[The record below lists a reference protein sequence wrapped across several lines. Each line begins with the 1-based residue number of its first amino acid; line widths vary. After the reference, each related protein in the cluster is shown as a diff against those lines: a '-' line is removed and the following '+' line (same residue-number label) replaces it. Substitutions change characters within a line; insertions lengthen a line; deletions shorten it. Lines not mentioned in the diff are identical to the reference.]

1 MGKPEQIAPPLPA
14 EACLEA
20 EGHSPRVRHLLAVA
34 RHAFVAQGFAATS
47 IDAIAREGGVSKETV
62 YRHFA
67 DKAALFRAALEDQAQ
82 AFVRRTEAVHA
93 ASPTPR
99 TELAQL
105 ARAILDA
112 AIENGLL
119 SPVQAAIEVAHDM
132 PDFASALEQRHWQ
145 TLEPVRR
152 ALEAQVALCGHA
164 RAVPREL
171 AVDFGSLAVEG
182 PRLIF
187 GFDAPPVAE
196 RGKIASAVADIF
208 AVGFKGVSAPSL
220 PAQDLVPEAD
230 PPSHIAHLL
239 DVAAEHFL
247 QHGYAG
253 ASLDRIGA
261 EARVGRGTLYR
272 HFSGKHG
279 LFVAALRRAAMTLAA
294 SAEALRSQPP
304 VSDATPDDIAAWLR
318 RALESLGHPRVLRL
332 QRTAIAESRRDPML
346 AREVYHR
353 LRTPWQEPL
362 AAAIAGLRPRGD
374 DGARDQAR
382 WLAAQALVLA
392 HRGNRLFLRPDPL
405 GSGEAAAQARRAAML
420 LLGGVAAVSGAGGD
434 PA

>member
-1 MGKPEQIAPPLPA
+1 MGTPEQIAPPGPG
-14 EACLEA
+14 EACLDA
-20 EGHSPRVRHLLAVA
+20 EGPSPRVRHLLAVA
-34 RHAFVAQGFAATS
+34 RHAFVTQGFAATS

-93 ASPTPR
+93 AAPTPR
-99 TELAQL
+99 QELAQL

-112 AIENGLL
+112 AIESGLF

-152 ALEAQVALCGHA
+152 ALEAQAVLRGRAG
-164 RAVPREL
+164 AVPAEL
-171 AVDFGSLAVEG
+171 AIDFGSVAVEG
-182 PRLIF
+182 PRLMF
-187 GFDAPPVAE
+187 GFDAPEVE
-196 RGKIASAVADIF
+196 RRGLIAGAVADLF
-208 AVGFKGVSAPSL
+208 AAGLAAIVPPSL
-220 PAQDLVPEAD
+220 PAPDLDATAD
-230 PPSHIAHLL
+230 LPAHIAHLL

-247 QHGYAG
+247 NDGYAG

-279 LFVAALRRAAMTLAA
+279 LFVAAMRRAAMLLAPTPKVLA
-294 SAEALRSQPP
+294 SPP
-304 VSDATPDDIAAWLR
+304 PASGAGVEDIAGWLL
-318 RALESLGHPRVLRL
+318 RALEALGHPRVLRL
-332 QRTAIAESRRDPML
+332 QRTAIAESRRDPAL

-353 LRTPWQEPL
+353 LRAPWHEPL
-362 AAAIAGLRPRGD
+362 ALAIAGLRPSAGED
-374 DGARDQAR
+374 ALDQAR
-382 WLAAQALVLA
+382 WLSAQALVLA

-405 GSGEAAAQARRAAML
+405 GKTEAAAQANRAAAV
-420 LLGGVAAVSGAGGD
+420 LLGGVAAIA
-434 PA
+434 

>member
-1 MGKPEQIAPPLPA
+1 MGTPEQIAPPGPG
-14 EACLEA
+14 EACLDA
-20 EGHSPRVRHLLAVA
+20 EGPSPRVRHLLAVA
-34 RHAFVAQGFAATS
+34 RHAFVTQGFAATS

-93 ASPTPR
+93 AAPTPR
-99 TELAQL
+99 QELAQL

-112 AIENGLL
+112 AIESGLF

-152 ALEAQVALCGHA
+152 ALEAQAVLRGRAG
-164 RAVPREL
+164 AVPAEL
-171 AVDFGSLAVEG
+171 AIDFGSVAVEG
-182 PRLIF
+182 PRLMF
-187 GFDAPPVAE
+187 GFDAPEVE
-196 RGKIASAVADIF
+196 RRGLIAGAVADLF
-208 AVGFKGVSAPSL
+208 AAGLAAIVPPSL
-220 PAQDLVPEAD
+220 PAPDLDAAAD
-230 PPSHIAHLL
+230 LPAHIAHLL

-247 QHGYAG
+247 NDGYAG

-272 HFSGKHG
+272 HFAGKHG
-279 LFVAALRRAAMTLAA
+279 LFIAAMRRAAMLLAPA
-294 SAEALRSQPP
+294 PRALRSPP
-304 VSDATPDDIAAWLR
+304 PASGAGVEDIAGWLLH
-318 RALESLGHPRVLRL
+318 ALEALGHPRVLRL
-332 QRTAIAESRRDPML
+332 QRTAIAESRRDPAL

-353 LRTPWQEPL
+353 LRAPWQEPL
-362 AAAIAGLRPRGD
+362 ALAIAGLRPSGE
-374 DGARDQAR
+374 AALDQAR

-405 GSGEAAAQARRAAML
+405 GKTEAAAQANRAAAV
-420 LLGGVAAVSGAGGD
+420 LLGGVAAIA
-434 PA
+434 

>member
-1 MGKPEQIAPPLPA
+1 MGTPEQIAPPRPG
-14 EACLEA
+14 EACLDG
-20 EGHSPRVRHLLAVA
+20 EGPSPRVRHLLAVA
-34 RHAFVAQGFAATS
+34 RHAFVTQGFAATS

-93 ASPTPR
+93 AAPTPR
-99 TELAQL
+99 EELAQL

-112 AIENGLL
+112 AIESGLL

-132 PDFASALEQRHWQ
+132 PDFASALERRHWQ

-152 ALEAQVALCGHA
+152 ALAAQAALRGCAG
-164 RAVPREL
+164 AVPAEL
-171 AVDFGSLAVEG
+171 AIDFGSLAVEG
-182 PRLIF
+182 PRLMF
-187 GFDAPPVAE
+187 GFDAPEVE
-196 RGKIASAVADIF
+196 RRGLIAGAVADLF
-208 AVGFKGVSAPSL
+208 AAGLTAVVPPSL
-220 PAQDLVPEAD
+220 PAPNLDAAADLPA
-230 PPSHIAHLL
+230 HIAHLL
-239 DVAAEHFL
+239 DVAAQHFL
-247 QHGYAG
+247 QQGYAG

-279 LFVAALRRAAMTLAA
+279 LFVAAMRRAAILLAPTPKV
-294 SAEALRSQPP
+294 LRSPP
-304 VSDATPDDIAAWLR
+304 PASGAGVEDIAGWLL
-318 RALESLGHPRVLRL
+318 RALEALGHPRVLRL
-332 QRTAIAESRRDPML
+332 QRTAIAESRRDPAL

-353 LRTPWQEPL
+353 LRAPWQEPL
-362 AAAIAGLRPRGD
+362 ALAIAGLRPSGED
-374 DGARDQAR
+374 ALDQAR

-405 GSGEAAAQARRAAML
+405 GKTEAAAQANRAAAV
-420 LLGGVAAVSGAGGD
+420 LLGGVAAIA
-434 PA
+434 

>member
-1 MGKPEQIAPPLPA
+1 MGTPEQIAPPGPG
-14 EACLEA
+14 EACLDA
-20 EGHSPRVRHLLAVA
+20 EGPSPRVRHLLAVA
-34 RHAFVAQGFAATS
+34 RHAFVTQGFAATS

-93 ASPTPR
+93 AAPTPR
-99 TELAQL
+99 EELAQL

-112 AIENGLL
+112 AIESGLL
-119 SPVQAAIEVAHDM
+119 SPVQAAIEVAQDM
-132 PDFASALEQRHWQ
+132 PDFASALERRHWQ

-152 ALEAQVALCGHA
+152 ALAAQAALHG
-164 RAVPREL
+164 RAGVVPAEL
-171 AVDFGSLAVEG
+171 AIDFGSLAVEG
-182 PRLIF
+182 PRLMF
-187 GFDAPPVAE
+187 GFDAPAAE
-196 RGKIASAVADIF
+196 RRGLVAGAVADLF
-208 AVGFKGVSAPSL
+208 AAGLATVVAPSL
-220 PAQDLVPEAD
+220 PAPSLDAAADL
-230 PPSHIAHLL
+230 PSHIAHLL

-247 QHGYAG
+247 NDGYAG

-279 LFVAALRRAAMTLAA
+279 LFVAAMRRAAMLLAPA
-294 SAEALRSQPP
+294 PRALRSPP
-304 VSDATPDDIAAWLR
+304 PASGAGVEDIAGWLLH
-318 RALESLGHPRVLRL
+318 ALEALGHPRVLRL
-332 QRTAIAESRRDPML
+332 QRTAIAESRRDPAL

-353 LRTPWQEPL
+353 LRAPWQEPL
-362 AAAIAGLRPRGD
+362 ALAIAGLRPSGE
-374 DGARDQAR
+374 AALDQAR

-405 GSGEAAAQARRAAML
+405 GKTEAAAQANRAAAV
-420 LLGGVAAVSGAGGD
+420 LLGGVAAIA
-434 PA
+434 